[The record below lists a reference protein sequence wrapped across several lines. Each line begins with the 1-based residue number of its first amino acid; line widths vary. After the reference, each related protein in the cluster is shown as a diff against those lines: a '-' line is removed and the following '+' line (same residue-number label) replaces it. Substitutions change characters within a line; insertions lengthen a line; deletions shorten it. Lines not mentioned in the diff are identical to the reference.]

1 MIDSADRDRKFFFAI
16 QTDYWREDDLT
27 IMADK
32 QIAEYNGKSYPNEF
46 SFIALLILSFKEPE
60 SHWTRHN

>member
-1 MIDSADRDRKFFFAI
+1 MIDLAHRDRFFFTL
-16 QTDYWREDDLT
+16 QTNGWREDDLT

-32 QIAEYNGKSYPNEF
+32 QIAEYNGKSYPNEI
-46 SFIALLILSFKEPE
+46 SICPLLILSFKEPE